1 MTVVVLVR
9 EWGITLLRLWVI
21 RHGVMAA
28 GRGGK
33 LKTVLQT
40 LALGFFILPVRIL
53 QDDWGVA
60 GDVLWAITVLL
71 MVAAVTVTVVTGVDY
86 VVKALAVRRDGRA
99 SIGSS

>member
-1 MTVVVLVR
+1 VTVVVLVR